1 VQQVP
6 RRELEGVDAELRQ
19 EIGAR
24 LVERSRDEGGA
35 FLVRVPAE
43 LEPVALRELESLT
56 MLAVR
61 RAEAVLVVVRRL
73 VERTGEE
80 TTVVALLELD
90 RIDAALARRVD
101 ERLRL
106 LEVALVVVPDLG
118 DDVRGA
124 VPRYHPPV
132 DDQLAHGAMVLGAA
146 YCDRR
151 QDRRIASPVERCSSS
166 SSVSA
171 RPRSEPRFSPAC
183 CDREASSRS
192 SWRRTSS
199 SGPSFSSCAPPS
211 RSGRGSNAGR
221 CWPACS
227 RSREQRRSCGRSS
240 EGRVRLRS
248 SRRPVERDS
257 PRRIRWSQC
266 SSSSGDWRSRTR
278 SSSPSR
284 PHRTTVTRSSTRSP
298 GQPS

>member
-24 LVERSRDEGGA
+24 LVERRRDEGGA

-61 RAEAVLVVVRRL
+61 RAEAVLVVVWRL
-73 VERTGEE
+73 VERTREE
-80 TTVVALLELD
+80 TAVVALLELD
-90 RIDAALARRVD
+90 RIDAALTCRVD

-132 DDQLAHGAMVLGAA
+132 DDQLAHGAIVLGRTTGIGSPASHGGA
-146 YCDRR
+146 PHGNDR
-151 QDRRIASPVERCSSS
+151 
-166 SSVSA
+166 SA
-171 RPRSEPRFSPAC
+171 RRSNNARLRPPAQV
-183 CDREASSRS
+183 
-192 SWRRTSS
+192 
-199 SGPSFSSCAPPS
+199 
-211 RSGRGSNAGR
+211 AGLL
-221 CWPACS
+221 PARHLS
-227 RSREQRRSCGRSS
+227 H
-240 EGRVRLRS
+240 RLGRS
-248 SRRPVERDS
+248 SRRRRRTLVRALGYAPAADS
-257 PRRIRWSQC
+257 RSLR
-266 SSSSGDWRSRTR
+266 SGGDRTVHLAR
-278 SSSPSR
+278 AR
-284 PHRTTVTRSSTRSP
+284 P
-298 GQPS
+298 